1 MRAINE
7 FPARNFDPL
16 AKAAAER
23 EATRR
28 NEYFGAKGAAG
39 PWRVEYRDD
48 YNDSSVSGRYVVTS
62 RDARA

>member
-1 MRAINE
+1 MSAINE
-7 FPARNFDPL
+7 YRARNFDPL

-28 NEYFGAKGAAG
+28 NEYFGAKGATG

-48 YNDSSVSGRYVVTS
+48 YNDSCVSGRYVVT
-62 RDARA
+62 AREA